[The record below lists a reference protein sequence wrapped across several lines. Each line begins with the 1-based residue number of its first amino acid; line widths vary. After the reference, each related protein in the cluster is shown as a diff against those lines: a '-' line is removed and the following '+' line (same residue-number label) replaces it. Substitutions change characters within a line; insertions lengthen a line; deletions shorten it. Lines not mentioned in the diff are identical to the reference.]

1 MSEEKIQ
8 EIMSVRKVDDEHQLN
23 RVGLFNVNQRIQ
35 LYFGKSYG
43 LAIESAVGKGTKVIV
58 KLPCV
63 EDWKTVKGD

>member
-1 MSEEKIQ
+1 MKKKF
-8 EIMSVRKVDDEHQLN
+8 RRLCLFGKVDDEHQLN